1 MLNDYYD
8 FNISGHFL
16 PAIINGDYSGLND
29 FEVNLLDDF
38 LNKYSK
44 LDNATWDVDSIESQD
59 SRFID
64 CDITELF
71 SDCYNVKLHF
81 TNESIK
87 G

>member
-1 MLNDYYD
+1 MFNDYYD
-8 FNISGHFL
+8 FNIAQQFL

-38 LNKYSK
+38 INKYSK
-44 LDNATWDVDSIESQD
+44 LDNATWDIDPIENQS
-59 SRFID
+59 SHFIN

-81 TNESIK
+81 TK
-87 G
+87 